1 MKIFLKKQLLY
12 LLIAIL
18 PNLAMGQAESI
29 FNGVKLDESQEI
41 VETKLKAISGSTNMI
56 HVENPSFPL
65 AKDLESHLICGKVK
79 TVNGTIDKVVFT
91 FADNKLSYI
100 EARGN
105 AVTTLAGK
113 RKDTARSYLDYDV
126 YFPVKLFIH
135 KKKDM
140 AWIINKEALHVN
152 LFTWENPYLDDD
164 DSKTHKLN
172 PSGKIPEFIKMGAS
186 LEELKPLFEANS
198 KFTSTEDLDGSDPN
212 AQLQINAFGV
222 DYLGFPRKVEAR
234 FGNNKLNV
242 VWILTGKG
250 EENRIRKAL
259 IAIYGEAIFK
269 NDDWEIFNNWQIG
282 LRKDK
287 PEILLLTQELGL
299 IYKKEYFKQ

>member
-1 MKIFLKKQLLY
+1 MKIILKKQLLC
-12 LLIAIL
+12 LLISIL
-18 PNLAMGQAESI
+18 PYLVMGQAESI
-29 FNGVKLDESQEI
+29 FNGVKLDESQEM
-41 VETKLKAISGSTNMI
+41 VEIKLKAISGSTNMI
-56 HVENPSFPL
+56 QIENPSFPL
-65 AKDLESHLICGKVK
+65 AKDQESHLICSKVK

-105 AVTTLAGK
+105 AVTTLADK

-135 KKKDM
+135 KKKDK

-172 PSGKIPEFIKMGAS
+172 RSGKIPEFIKMGAS

-222 DYLGFPRKVEAR
+222 DYLGFPRKMEAR
-234 FGNNKLNV
+234 FGNNKLNA

-259 IAIYGEAIFK
+259 IANYGEPIFK

-287 PEILLLTQELGL
+287 PEILLLTKELGL